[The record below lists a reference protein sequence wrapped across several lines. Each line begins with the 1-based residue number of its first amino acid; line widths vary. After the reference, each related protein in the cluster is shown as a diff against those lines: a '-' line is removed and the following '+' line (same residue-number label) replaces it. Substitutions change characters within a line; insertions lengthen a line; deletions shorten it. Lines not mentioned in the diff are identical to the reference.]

1 MNVSK
6 QLMLSEMV
14 VSKDSNQQFEIVQK

>member
-14 VSKDSNQQFEIVQK
+14 VSK